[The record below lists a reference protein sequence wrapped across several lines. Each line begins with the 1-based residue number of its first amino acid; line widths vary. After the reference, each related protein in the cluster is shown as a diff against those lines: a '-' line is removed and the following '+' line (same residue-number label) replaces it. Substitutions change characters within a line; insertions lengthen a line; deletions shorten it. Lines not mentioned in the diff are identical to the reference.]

1 MCNKI
6 HGKVGRRMKSKI
18 ISIVVLLA
26 SLLVSLPRVQATF
39 DWSGTS
45 INSGYAVTTDWR
57 GTEVPLEE
65 EVTAWAGT
73 TDDSIVEVKFRWVK
87 PDGTDWWVLGNDE
100 GEEVWP
106 ASSGQMV
113 HEWTS
118 SVTPIDPS
126 TDLGDWGVQAVFYDS
141 EAHGVG
147 PIPEQP
153 GKVTVRARS
162 FFAVPEVPIGTVAV
176 VVAMFGALGFFALKR
191 KHVSIKKHL

>member
-1 MCNKI
+1 MR
-6 HGKVGRRMKSKI
+6 VKSSGLTI
-18 ISIVVLLA
+18 ATLVVILMVLTPVA
-26 SLLVSLPRVQATF
+26 HATF

-45 INSGYAVTTDWR
+45 INSGYAVTTDWH
-57 GTEVPLEE
+57 GELVPLGE

-73 TDDSIVEVKFRWVK
+73 TDASVVEVKFRWMK
-87 PDGTDWWVLGNDE
+87 PDGADWLDYGYDE
-100 GEEVWP
+100 GWEEWP
-106 ASSGQMV
+106 AGSGQMV

-126 TDLGDWGVQAVFYDS
+126 TDIGDWGVQAVFYDT
-141 EAHGVG
+141 EGHGIG

-153 GKVTVRARS
+153 YPVAIRARS
-162 FFAVPEVPIGTVAV
+162 FFAVPEVAIGTIAV